1 MDGPLEVI
9 FFFFLVRLLTRKQFF
24 LILRKDY
31 KMKPS
36 LKEFCQKFNISE
48 SEIVKKKCFSELEQ
62 LRMIKKTGRILNILK
77 IHQKK

>member
-9 FFFFLVRLLTRKQFF
+9 FFFGKVVNKETIF

>member
-9 FFFFLVRLLTRKQFF
+9 FFFGKVVNKETIF

-48 SEIVKKKCFSELEQ
+48 SEIVKKKCFSEFEQ
-62 LRMIKKTGRILNILK
+62 LIMIELPPPKGRGFLA
-77 IHQKK
+77 QEG